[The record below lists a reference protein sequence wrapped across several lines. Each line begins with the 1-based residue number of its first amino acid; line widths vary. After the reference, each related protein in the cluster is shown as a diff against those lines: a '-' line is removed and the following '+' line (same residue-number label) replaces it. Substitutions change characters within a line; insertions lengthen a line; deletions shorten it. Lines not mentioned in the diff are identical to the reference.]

1 MLLLLAGCFDASEE
15 GGPQL
20 LTPDQVEFYWDTSFN
35 GYEDNLGA
43 LVPMD
48 LMVYDGISGEAIEAI
63 RLDISL
69 AGGEGLVVPP
79 EAVGFLDVEECSE
92 CEYLWDSYRDQYF
105 VLPGGDS
112 ALSNSLSLETDAT
125 GLARVYVFVDAFD
138 EEDFDVEL
146 DVRIDMGEISRHVVL
161 VAE

>member
-1 MLLLLAGCFDASEE
+1 
-15 GGPQL
+15 
-20 LTPDQVEFYWDTSFN
+20 
-35 GYEDNLGA
+35 
-43 LVPMD
+43 MD